1 MRNDLRLGNLGEDPK
16 SPYYEKRKYPEPT
29 MCTGCSLVYQKG
41 RWSNGALPNTSAGKV
56 NKALCPACHRIE
68 DREPGGLIYLSG
80 SYIQDKQKL
89 QEILNV
95 VKNQE
100 RNAKQ
105 KRPLLRVMWVNHRPE
120 QVEVATTN
128 VNLAQRIG
136 KAIHDAHSGE
146 LNIKFSEGSRFA
158 RVYWKRDQ

>member
-16 SPYYEKRKYPEPT
+16 SAYYEKRKYPEPT
-29 MCTGCSLVYQKG
+29 VCSGCSLVYLKG
-41 RWSNGALPNTSAGKV
+41 RWSNGAPSENAGKV

-68 DREPGGLIYLSG
+68 DKEPGGLIYLSG
-80 SYIQDKQKL
+80 SYIRDKQKL

-100 RNAKQ
+100 KNARE
-105 KRPLLRVMWVNHRPE
+105 KRPLLRVMWINHQTD

-128 VNLAQRIG
+128 VHLAQRIG

-146 LNIKFSEGSRFA
+146 LQIKFSEGSRFA
-158 RVYWKRDQ
+158 RVYWVRD